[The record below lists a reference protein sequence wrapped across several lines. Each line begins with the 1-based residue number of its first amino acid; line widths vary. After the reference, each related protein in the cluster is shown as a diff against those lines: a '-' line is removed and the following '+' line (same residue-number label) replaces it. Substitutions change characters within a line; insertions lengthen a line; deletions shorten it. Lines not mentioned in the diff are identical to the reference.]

1 MVPVAR
7 RNLLADKVK
16 FLVALGGVT
25 LAIVLILVVQSL
37 YTGVKRESSTF
48 IHSLPG
54 DLWVT
59 QKGTTDLV
67 FSNSHL
73 PENAADRIA
82 TLEGVTTVDRLYG
95 RLMSFEVGD
104 REVRTY
110 VISLGPDGEAV
121 RPEIRELIPE
131 PGTIVIDHTFGKQTG
146 LSRGEVLR
154 YNDDEFTVADVR
166 HVGNVLVT
174 QFAFIHPDDFRRV
187 FGVPDTTN
195 FFLVSLRPDVEA
207 AALQATMDSIAER
220 VDGSSVF
227 TTDQFAGRSTD
238 KSTGDFLPIIRV
250 IMAISFLVGLAVL
263 SLTIYSATIEQA
275 REYAIMKALGASPLW
290 LYRVV
295 LSQSAII
302 ATLGFGSGVGL
313 AFVINRVAG
322 DVVPQFITYIRWQD
336 VAIVLGVAAVMSF
349 VASYL
354 PINRVARVDPA
365 SVFRA

>member
-37 YTGVKRESSTF
+37 YTGVQREGGSF
-48 IHSLPG
+48 IRSLPG
-54 DLWVT
+54 DAWVT
-59 QKGTTDLV
+59 QQGTTDLV

-73 PENAADRIA
+73 PEGAAGRISSVP
-82 TLEGVTTVDRLYG
+82 GVRTIDRLYG
-95 RLMSFEVGD
+95 RLMSFEVDD

-110 VISLGPDGEAV
+110 VMALGPDLGVA
-121 RPEIRELIPE
+121 RSEIRELVPR
-131 PGTIVIDHTFGKQTG
+131 PGTIIIDQTFASQTG
-146 LSRGEVLR
+146 LSRGDVLR
-154 YNDDEFTVADVR
+154 FNHDEFTVAEVR

-174 QFAFIHPDDFRRV
+174 QFAFINHEDFRRV
-187 FGVPDTTN
+187 FGVPDTVN
-195 FFLVSLRPDVEA
+195 FFLVSLSADAPS
-207 AALQATMDSIAER
+207 ATTRLIAGR
-220 VDGSSVF
+220 VDGSSVY
-227 TTDQFAGRSTD
+227 TTDQFVSRATE

-295 LSQSAII
+295 LSQSTII
-302 ATLGFGSGVGL
+302 AALGFASGVGL
-313 AFVINRVAG
+313 AFVFNYFASG
-322 DVVPQFITYIRWQD
+322 VVPQFITYIRWQD

-354 PINRVARVDPA
+354 PINHVARVDPA

>member
-16 FLVALGGVT
+16 FFVALGGVT

-37 YTGVKRESSTF
+37 YSGVQRESSSF
-48 IHSLPG
+48 IHNLPG

-59 QKGTTDLV
+59 QQGTTDLV

-73 PENAADRIA
+73 PESAVDRIA
-82 TLEGVTTVDRLYG
+82 TVPGVALVDRLYG
-95 RLMSFEVGD
+95 RLMSFEVDG

-110 VISLGPDGEAV
+110 VMSLGPDGDALRAEV
-121 RPEIRELIPE
+121 RGVVPE
-131 PGTIVIDHTFGKQTG
+131 PGTIIIDHTFAKQTG
-146 LSRGEVLR
+146 LARGEVLR
-154 YNDDEFTVADVR
+154 FNDDEFTVAEVR

-187 FGVPDTTN
+187 FGVPDTAN
-195 FFLVSLRPDVEA
+195 FFLVSLGPQA
-207 AALQATMDSIAER
+207 AAGTADAISEQVE
-220 VDGSSVF
+220 GSSVF
-227 TTDQFAGRSTD
+227 TTDEFAGRSTQ

-250 IMAISFLVGLAVL
+250 IVAISFLVGLAVL
-263 SLTIYSATIEQA
+263 SLTMYSATIEQA

-295 LSQSAII
+295 LSQSTLISI
-302 ATLGFGSGVGL
+302 LGFGSGVGL
-313 AFVINRVAG
+313 AFLFNRLAG
-322 DVVPQFITYIRWQD
+322 DIVPQFITYIRWQD
-336 VAIVLGVAAVMSF
+336 VAIVLGAAGVMSF
-349 VASYL
+349 LASYL